1 MSKVTIGVMVTLLS
15 FLTLTGQAGASQEK
29 VTICHAAGLEGT
41 SQFVEITA
49 AYPAIYGQAGHFL
62 ENGTPRAGHEDDYVG
77 SCDTPDEEPEVCP
90 IADALDAGWTPG
102 GDIPCAHGDT
112 PEDATPTTTIPVCPI
127 ADAIDAGWTPGG
139 DIPCAHGNSVPDATA
154 PPTTVEVE
162 TSSTTLVAPTPTTEV
177 PVLAMTGR
185 TSASLGL
192 LAGAL
197 LAAGLILTWMAK
209 GGNTDE
215 VI

>member
-41 SQFVEITA
+41 DQFVEVTA

-90 IADALDAGWTPG
+90 LADALDAGWTPG
-102 GDIPCAHGDT
+102 GDIPCAHGNT
-112 PEDATPTTTIPVCPI
+112 PEDATAPT
-127 ADAIDAGWTPGG
+127 
-139 DIPCAHGNSVPDATA
+139 
-154 PPTTVEVE
+154 TTVEVQ

-215 VI
+215 VKG